1 MAHNFQRMVSD
12 ANKRTVHGFRDEQVP
27 STTDVSSFTN
37 IINKTANRQLKQKEE
52 VLFHNC
58 FLLFIS
64 RTEKNLCI
72 LFVIVN

>member
-52 VLFHNC
+52 ALFHN
-58 FLLFIS
+58 FFF
-64 RTEKNLCI
+64 T
-72 LFVIVN
+72 FY